1 MKTEEFQQALS
12 NIVKQFQT
20 ADYDARHLLL
30 DLSEKIL
37 ALADQT
43 PQLLPDQ
50 FKSEWKSIC
59 AEVDEV
65 QPTFKSHRKTS
76 ILLDREG
83 MGQPGRQRAVALIT
97 RIVALSRSVNRFEN
111 QTNSPDTTNS

>member
-1 MKTEEFQQALS
+1 MKIEEFQQALA
-12 NIVKQFQT
+12 NIVSQFQT
-20 ADYDARHLLL
+20 ADYDTRHLLL

-37 ALADQT
+37 ALADQA
-43 PQLLPDQ
+43 PHLLPDH

-59 AEVDEV
+59 REVDEV

-83 MGQPGRQRAVALIT
+83 MGQPGRQRANAIIT
-97 RIVALSRSVNRFEN
+97 RIVALSKSVNRLEN
-111 QTNSPDTTNS
+111 EENSPD

>member
-1 MKTEEFQQALS
+1 MKIEEFQQALS
-12 NIVKQFQT
+12 NIVSQFQT

-37 ALADQT
+37 ALADQV
-43 PQLLPDQ
+43 PQLFPDQ

-59 AEVDEV
+59 EEVDEV
-65 QPTFKSHRKTS
+65 QPTFISHRKTS

-83 MGQPGRQRAVALIT
+83 MGQPGRQRAIAVIT
-97 RIVALSRSVNRFEN
+97 RIVALSRSVNRLEN
-111 QTNSPDTTNS
+111 QSSSPD